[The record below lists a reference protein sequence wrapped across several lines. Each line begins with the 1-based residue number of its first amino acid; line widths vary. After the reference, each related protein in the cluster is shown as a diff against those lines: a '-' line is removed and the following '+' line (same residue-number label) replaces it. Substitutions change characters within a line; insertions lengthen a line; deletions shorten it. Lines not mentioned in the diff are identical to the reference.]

1 MTHVPGDAHV
11 ERLLPL
17 AEACHWFWHDT
28 LSASE
33 IAARSGLSAADT
45 RARLVEA
52 VLLPPPAPRSPPSA
66 ENARADVP
74 HLDASQQAA
83 AASHGPLLLGA
94 GPGTGKT
101 KTLVAR
107 CLHLTQAQNVPPEN
121 ILALTFSNKAAQ
133 EMRER
138 LAAAGVGTAARG
150 PWIGTFHAFGL
161 EILRTHGAAI
171 GLPPDFALLD
181 PLDCAALLENNLA
194 LLALEELDNL
204 HNPAQNLGGIVKAI
218 SRAKDELCD
227 PARYLALAEDE
238 MLPMAYQAA
247 AALAAKPK
255 PLQKD
260 KDAVAKLLSDA
271 TKARETARCYVVYQ
285 ELLAQ
290 NNAADYGDL
299 IYRSVVL
306 LQSHEDTRRAL
317 QARFPHIL
325 ADEYQDVNRACAHLV
340 RLLAGDDA
348 RGLWAVG
355 DHRQSIYRFRGASPA
370 NVASFEQDYPGGVRQ
385 ELAVNY
391 RSAQP
396 IVDCFGAAAAQMGP
410 ASSETAFPG
419 WHAHRGHLP
428 PGALA
433 PVTFAVAPDEAGQA
447 LGIARSILALQAEGR
462 SLRDMAL
469 LCAAHRH
476 AEALAA
482 ALAGHGIPLL
492 YMGSLLDRPEVKDLL
507 AVLALAAGG
516 EDTAFLRVASLPEY
530 GVSLA
535 DALALLPRIREKQ
548 MPPVPSIP
556 RADAAGASADPAPI
570 PTFADALADPDL
582 HEGLASETALALT
595 RLSAHLAAAA
605 SEYHPADA
613 LKRYLFDDS
622 EFLRRLPVDL
632 GMPHARTQQL
642 LAVYQLMELAQSFVL
657 PAAPKAADEDVPAAP
672 KAADENALAFPPP
685 LAAFLA
691 QLRRRQAMGET
702 VRPPLPDAA
711 ETIDAV
717 RVLTAHGAK
726 GLEFPIVFVPFLS
739 AGEFPSRAFGSTVL
753 EPPGL
758 REAVADET
766 SQDECLFFVA
776 LSRARDSLVV
786 SRSETKNGRA
796 IKPSPLLE
804 RVQAW
809 RDAHAVPE
817 TLWPSGAGP
826 APSAEVLTPPLP
838 AELPLY
844 SASAL
849 EQYQKCPRQYFYA
862 REMGLVGAPT
872 DTAYPRFHGCLHDA
886 LTWLQDQRL
895 AGRAPAEPALL
906 AELERVWAERGPTGH
921 RHEARYRDAARALLR
936 AAHARPPE
944 TPARLAVPLI
954 AHLANCRVRVS
965 PDGLFDDPDGALVL
979 ARHRLGK
986 ATDDDHRHIRLA
998 LMRRAASDTV
1008 PGRPLRIVLRY
1019 LQGSVDKDVPGDP
1032 PGKRAYEPERLA
1044 KYEAAAAG
1052 IRLRAFPPAAQGTD
1066 TCGQCPFALLC
1077 PL

>member
-1 MTHVPGDAHV
+1 MTHLPSDAPA

-17 AEACHWFWHDT
+17 AEARRWFLDDR
-28 LSASE
+28 LPAPE
-33 IAARSGLSAADT
+33 IAARCGLTLAET

-52 VLLPPPAPRSPPSA
+52 VLLPPAPPDPAPASESARSDAPQ
-66 ENARADVP
+66 
-74 HLDASQQAA
+74 LDASQQAA
-83 AASHGPLLLGA
+83 ASVAHGPLLLGA

-107 CLHLTQAQNVPPEN
+107 CLHLTQVENVPPEN

-138 LAAAGVGTAARG
+138 LLAAGVGTPARG

-161 EILRTHGAAI
+161 EILRTHGAAV
-171 GLPPDFALLD
+171 GLSPDFTLLD

-194 LLALEELDNL
+194 LLPLDALDNL

-227 PARYLALAEDE
+227 PARYLALTDGE
-238 MLPMAYQAA
+238 MLPMAEEAA
-247 AALAAKPK
+247 AALSAKPK
-255 PLQKD
+255 PLQRD

-271 TKARETARCYVVYQ
+271 QKARETAHCYAVYQ

-299 IYRSVVL
+299 IYKSVAL
-306 LQSHEDTRRAL
+306 LQTHALTRAAL
-317 QARFPHIL
+317 QARFPHVL

-340 RLLAGDDA
+340 RLLAGDKA

-410 ASSETAFPG
+410 AQSETAFGG
-419 WHAHRGHLP
+419 WRAHRGHLTPRALP
-428 PGALA
+428 PI
-433 PVTFAVAPDEAGQA
+433 TFAVAPDEDGQA

-476 AEALAA
+476 AESLAA
-482 ALAGHGIPLL
+482 ALSRHGVPTL
-492 YMGSLLDRPEVKDLL
+492 YMGSLLDRPEVKNLL

-516 EDTAFLRVASLPEY
+516 EDTAFLRAASLPEY

-535 DALALLPRIREKQ
+535 EAHALLPRIREKRT
-548 MPPVPSIP
+548 PPAPLVLPADEASDRAALSSIP
-556 RADAAGASADPAPI
+556 SFAAV
-570 PTFADALADPDL
+570 LADPDL
-582 HEGLASETALALT
+582 HDGLAPETALALT
-595 RLSAHLAAAA
+595 RLAAHLAVAA
-605 SEYHPADA
+605 SEHHPADA
-613 LKRYLFDDS
+613 LRRYLFDSSD
-622 EFLRRLPVDL
+622 FLRRLPADPD
-632 GMPHARTQQL
+632 MPHARTQQL
-642 LAVYQLMELAQSFVL
+642 LAVCQLLELAQSFA
-657 PAAPKAADEDVPAAP
+657 PPTAPK
-672 KAADENALAFPPP
+672 ENAEDAAASP
-685 LAAFLA
+685 LPIAAFLA
-691 QLRRRQAMGET
+691 QLRRRQTMGET

-711 ETIDAV
+711 ETVDAV

-726 GLEFPIVFVPFLS
+726 GLEFPVVFVPFLS
-739 AGEFPSRAFGSTVL
+739 AGEFPSRAGGSAVP

-766 SQDECLFFVA
+766 SQEECLFFVA
-776 LSRARDSLVV
+776 LSRARDHLVV

-796 IKPSPLLE
+796 VKPSPLLE

-809 RDAHAVPE
+809 RETHAVPD
-817 TLWPSGAGP
+817 TLWPSGADP
-826 APSAEVLTPPLP
+826 APADEVLTPPLP

-849 EQYQKCPRQYFYA
+849 EQYQKCPRQYYYA
-862 REMGLVGAPT
+862 RELALTGAPT
-872 DTAYPRFHGCLHDA
+872 DTAYPRFHACLHDA
-886 LTWLQDQRL
+886 LTWLQDQYL
-895 AGRAPAEPALL
+895 AGHAPDLPALL
-906 AELERVWAERGPTGH
+906 AELDRVWAERGPTSH
-921 RHEARYRDAARALLR
+921 RHEARYLDAARALLR
-936 AAHARPPE
+936 AAHARDPD
-944 TPARLAVPLI
+944 TPARLAAPLI
-954 AHLANCRVRVS
+954 AHLANCRVRVA
-965 PDGLFDDPDGALVL
+965 PDGVFDEPDGALL
-979 ARHRLGK
+979 LTRHRLGK
-986 ATDDDHRHIRLA
+986 ASDDDHRHIRLA
-998 LMRRAASDTV
+998 LMRRAASDTA
-1008 PGRPLRIVLRY
+1008 PGRPARIALRY
-1019 LQGSVDKDVPGDP
+1019 LRDGVDKDVPGDP

-1044 KYEAAAAG
+1044 KYEAAAEG
-1052 IRLRAFPPAAQGTD
+1052 IRLRLFPPAAQGTD